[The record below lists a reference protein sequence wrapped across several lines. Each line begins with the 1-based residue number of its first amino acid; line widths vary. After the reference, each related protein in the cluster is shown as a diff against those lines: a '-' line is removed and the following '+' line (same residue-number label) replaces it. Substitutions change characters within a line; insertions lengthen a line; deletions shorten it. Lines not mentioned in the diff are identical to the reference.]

1 MELERCP
8 WPLLIEVLDFRAYA
22 RMRARMEQDPD
33 EYPMSD
39 LADLVRKTQARLGRE
54 MLDAWG

>member
-1 MELERCP
+1 
-8 WPLLIEVLDFRAYA
+8 
-22 RMRARMEQDPD
+22 MRARMEQDPD